1 MNLEGCSNPGFSYTH
16 KYKKAMISLF
26 DFISKQNDKIV
37 GYTGFQEEAESS
49 ILSDSSEIRMLIPF
63 MIKNG
68 IINQD
73 NVYKGETRI
82 RKLRLNDEFFTVEGK
97 CFLKFLKIESK
108 IGEVD
113 TSISQIIKRIYL
125 KFGIIQF
132 EFLREFDEYIYND
145 LYVFLKKYKTIDKNE
160 FFFLTHCRKNN
171 ILNKL
176 DNYIIDYRN
185 KKIND
190 INIINNVNAYRYIT
204 NYLLQIGILVNVDG
218 YLKLS
223 EYYSSI
229 KAGEKYE
236 FK

>member
-1 MNLEGCSNPGFSYTH
+1 M
-16 KYKKAMISLF
+16 
-26 DFISKQNDKIV
+26 
-37 GYTGFQEEAESS
+37 
-49 ILSDSSEIRMLIPF
+49 
-63 MIKNG
+63 
-68 IINQD
+68 
-73 NVYKGETRI
+73 
-82 RKLRLNDEFFTVEGK
+82 
-97 CFLKFLKIESK
+97 
-108 IGEVD
+108 
-113 TSISQIIKRIYL
+113 
-125 KFGIIQF
+125 
-132 EFLREFDEYIYND
+132 REFDEYIYND

>member
-1 MNLEGCSNPGFSYTH
+1 MNLEGCSNAGFSYTP
-16 KYKKAMISLF
+16 KYKRAMISLF
-26 DFISKQNDKIV
+26 DFVSKQNNKIIS
-37 GYTGFQEEAESS
+37 YTEFQEKAESL

-63 MIKNG
+63 MVKNG
-68 IINQD
+68 IINHN
-73 NVYKGETRI
+73 NVYKNGTRI
-82 RKLRLNDEFFTVEGK
+82 RKLKIDNQFFTVEGK
-97 CFLKFLKIESK
+97 CFIKFLKIEAN
-108 IGEVD
+108 IGVLD
-113 TSISQIIKRIYL
+113 ISITPIIKRIYL

-171 ILNKL
+171 VLNKL
-176 DNYIIDYRN
+176 DKYINDYRN
-185 KKIND
+185 KIITD
-190 INIINNVNAYRYIT
+190 INIINNVNAYQYIT

-229 KAGEKYE
+229 KKGEKYE
-236 FK
+236 YK

>member
-1 MNLEGCSNPGFSYTH
+1 M
-16 KYKKAMISLF
+16 
-26 DFISKQNDKIV
+26 FIR
-37 GYTGFQEEAESS
+37 GG
-49 ILSDSSEIRMLIPF
+49 
-63 MIKNG
+63 
-68 IINQD
+68 
-73 NVYKGETRI
+73 TRI